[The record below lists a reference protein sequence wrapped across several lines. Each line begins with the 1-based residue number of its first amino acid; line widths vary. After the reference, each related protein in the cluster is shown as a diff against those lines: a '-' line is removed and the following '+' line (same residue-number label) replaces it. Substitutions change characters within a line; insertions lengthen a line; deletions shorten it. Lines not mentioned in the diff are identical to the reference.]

1 VGKARTDTGQEAH
14 RFLRGVHRATLL
26 AAMDRRSLSAN
37 RGSPPV
43 SAMRGAPSDK
53 IPRSQ
58 DPKEESNQGDRHGI
72 LMPAPARA
80 TSKSVAKIGLRGHGG
95 MGDRSPQ
102 RHLDTFRAGCRE
114 KRPPVIFQ
122 SRAPRAETLSWPT
135 SQPARVPSGGPALGR
150 ARARPDWL
158 LKRVGE
164 GEVTEARG
172 QIGQKALPSGN
183 HHQRLSAD
191 VGTGAPS
198 WAWAK
203 KALATLQV

>member
-1 VGKARTDTGQEAH
+1 MGKARTDTGQEAH

-95 MGDRSPQ
+95 MGDPITATSPGHFSL
-102 RHLDTFRAGCRE
+102 RLTREEAGR
-114 KRPPVIFQ
+114 
-122 SRAPRAETLSWPT
+122 
-135 SQPARVPSGGPALGR
+135 
-150 ARARPDWL
+150 
-158 LKRVGE
+158 
-164 GEVTEARG
+164 
-172 QIGQKALPSGN
+172 
-183 HHQRLSAD
+183 
-191 VGTGAPS
+191 
-198 WAWAK
+198 
-203 KALATLQV
+203 